1 MMNERVYFAKIKS
14 PITSAMD
21 EIIHFLRSF
30 SDSDGIEEVK
40 REIKWL
46 SENST
51 QSLIKNL
58 NSLENLLNNPPKEK
72 GDLAEIVA
80 WEANWVLVDPSDEGA
95 KKWLREVA
103 ELIRDALGD
112 KAPPRP
118 EETKG

>member
-118 EETKG
+118 EETKA